1 MGGPPSVDRGGAA
14 AAAVDIATSNTA
26 ISYTVPVR
34 SLFSGVVVGIMGTRV
49 LNALV
54 GGGRYC
60 SLGFSLLLFV
70 GAAPGGAVL
79 PGSDAAGA
87 VSPSKSLVAWAAT
100 WAMLRV
106 MSCFW
111 PPRSI
116 VTVT

>member
-1 MGGPPSVDRGGAA
+1 MVGPPSVDRGGAA
-14 AAAVDIATSNTA
+14 AAAKDIATSHTA
-26 ISYTVPVR
+26 IAHTVPVR
-34 SLFSGVVVGIMGTRV
+34 SLFSGVVVGIRVTRV

-54 GGGRYC
+54 GGERYC
-60 SLGFSLLLFV
+60 SLRFSLLLFG
-70 GAAPGGAVL
+70 GAAPGGGVP
-79 PGSDAAGA
+79 PGSDDAGA

-106 MSCFW
+106 MSCFC